1 MHPPPSL
8 FLLMGGGGGP
18 LIKFIKRGGLTG
30 TQFLEGVAWKE
41 RADSFQWRG
50 GCSFY
55 IKHKLK
61 FEIFDDKKILLIK
74 KYIFS
79 LS

>member
-1 MHPPPSL
+1 MHPPPPPSL
-8 FLLMGGGGGP
+8 FLLMEGGGP
-18 LIKFIKRGGLTG
+18 LIKFSKGGGLTG

-41 RADSFQWRG
+41 RADSFQWG

-61 FEIFDDKKILLIK
+61 SEIFNDKKV
-74 KYIFS
+74 Y
-79 LS
+79 